1 MSATTVTLPA
11 IGRNVMRPA
20 RRRPVPTTLE
30 AATPPIAIPS
40 SAVALAPL
48 FAAALLTCVAAAP
61 ATAQSP
67 VLESFRTQI
76 ALKSVGSPRIS
87 PDGSAIA
94 YSVGTTDWEANRFD
108 QEIWLAVGD
117 GEPFQLTRTEP
128 GSSTGHRWSPDGS
141 QLGFI
146 ADRGDGAQI
155 YLIRPAGGEAEQL
168 TSHEGGISAFR
179 FSPDGDRIVFSAA
192 DPAPDD
198 FEEREERYGDYAVE
212 DTDFRMS
219 HLWVTA
225 VHGDAG
231 PRRLTG
237 GDSFTV
243 GAFEW
248 SPDGREVAFDHT
260 PTPQVNSFPHADISV
275 VDVATATVRTL
286 VADAGPERGPTW
298 SPDGALILYSTPA
311 GANPYYGN
319 TELAVIPSGG
329 GESRILTADFD
340 ENPSPVAWTD
350 EGVFFVA
357 SQRTARH
364 LFLLDPESG
373 DVTREADTPEM
384 IMTVD
389 LSSDG
394 SVMAV
399 QGEDRTTVGEIFRV
413 SRRGGAQRRITDMTA
428 QVADWGD
435 LGSREVVRWES
446 QDGAEI
452 EGVLMKPPG
461 YDPDRA
467 YPLMVV
473 IHGGPTGTSR
483 PQLVG
488 GYVYP
493 ILEWLKKGAVV
504 MMPNYRGSA
513 GYGADLRALNVR
525 NLGVGD
531 AWDVLSGVEALVER
545 GVADPD
551 RVAAMGWSQ
560 GGYISAFLTTTSD
573 RFRAISV
580 GAGISNW
587 MTYYVN
593 TDIHGFT
600 REYLKGTP
608 WDDPD
613 VYAKTSPM
621 TYIEQAVTPT
631 LIQHGE
637 FDARVPTP
645 NAYEL
650 YQGLQDVGV
659 ETRLV
664 IYKGFGHGITKPR
677 ERLAAMWHNWEWFAR
692 HIWGESVEMP
702 ITEGGS

>member
-1 MSATTVTLPA
+1 
-11 IGRNVMRPA
+11 MRTA
-20 RRRPVPTTLE
+20 LL
-30 AATPPIAIPS
+30 AA
-40 SAVALAPL
+40 VL
-48 FAAALLTCVAAAP
+48 FVAAALPSAAQEA
-61 ATAQSP
+61 

-76 ALKSVGSPRIS
+76 ALESVGSPRIS
-87 PDGSAIA
+87 PDGSTIA
-94 YSVGTTDWEANRFD
+94 FSVTTTDWEENRFD
-108 QEIWLAVGD
+108 QEIWLVAGD
-117 GEPFQLTRTEP
+117 DEPFQLTRTEP

-141 QLGFI
+141 RLGFI

-155 YLIRPAGGEAEQL
+155 YLIRPEGGEAEQL
-168 TSHEGGISAFR
+168 TSHDGGISAFR
-179 FSPDGDRIVFSAA
+179 FSPDGSRIAFTAT

-198 FEEREERYGDYAVE
+198 FEEREDRYGDYAVE
-212 DTDFRMS
+212 DADFRMS
-219 HLWVTA
+219 HLWVT
-225 VHGDAG
+225 DARAG
-231 PRRLTG
+231 AEPRRLTG
-237 GDSFTV
+237 GDRYTV
-243 GAFEW
+243 GGGFGGSAFDW
-248 SPDGREVAFDHT
+248 SPDGRQIAFGHT
-260 PTPQVNSFPHADISV
+260 PTPQVNSFPHSDISV
-275 VDVATATVRTL
+275 VDVATGTIRTL
-286 VADAGPERGPTW
+286 VADQSRESGPMW
-298 SPDGALILYSTPA
+298 SPDGSHILYSTTA
-311 GANPYYGN
+311 GANPFYGN
-319 TELAVIPSGG
+319 TELAVIAAGG
-329 GESRILTADFD
+329 GESRILTAAFD
-340 ENPSPVAWTD
+340 ENPSPIAWTD

-364 LFLLDPESG
+364 LFLLDPASG
-373 DVTREADTPEM
+373 EVTLEADKPEM
-384 IMTVD
+384 IMTAD

-394 SVMAV
+394 SVMAL

-413 SRRGGAQRRITDMTA
+413 SRGPRGARAPRRITDMTA

-435 LGSREVVRWES
+435 LGAREVIRWES
-446 QDGAEI
+446 EDGAEI

-461 YDPDRA
+461 YDQDRT

-493 ILEWLKKGAVV
+493 VLEWLKKGAVV

-513 GYGADLRALNVR
+513 GYGADFRALNVR

-531 AWDVLSGVEALVER
+531 AWDVLSGVEALVDR
-545 GVADPD
+545 GIADPD
-551 RVAAMGWSQ
+551 RVSAMGWSQ
-560 GGYISAFLTTTSD
+560 GGYISAFLTTSSD

-593 TDIHGFT
+593 TDIHSFT
-600 REYLKGTP
+600 REYLEATP
-608 WDDPD
+608 WDDPEI
-613 VYAKTSPM
+613 YAETSPM
-621 TYIEQAVTPT
+621 TYIRQAGTPT

-659 ETRLV
+659 DTRLI

-692 HIWGESVEMP
+692 HIWGEAVEMP
-702 ITEGGS
+702 ITEGGGE

>member
-1 MSATTVTLPA
+1 MIAFSVT
-11 IGRNVMRPA
+11 
-20 RRRPVPTTLE
+20 
-30 AATPPIAIPS
+30 
-40 SAVALAPL
+40 
-48 FAAALLTCVAAAP
+48 
-61 ATAQSP
+61 
-67 VLESFRTQI
+67 
-76 ALKSVGSPRIS
+76 
-87 PDGSAIA
+87 
-94 YSVGTTDWEANRFD
+94 TTDWENNRFD
-108 QEIWLAVGD
+108 QEIWLVADG

-141 QLGFI
+141 RLGFI

-155 YLIRPAGGEAEQL
+155 YLIRPEGGEAEQL
-168 TSHEGGISAFR
+168 TSHEGGISAFQ
-179 FSPDGDRIVFSAA
+179 FSPDGSRIAFTAT
-192 DPAPDD
+192 DPTPND

-212 DTDFRMS
+212 DDDFRMT
-219 HLWVTA
+219 HLWVTD
-225 VHGDAG
+225 VRAG
-231 PRRLTG
+231 AEPRRLTG
-237 GDSFTV
+237 GGSYTV
-243 GAFEW
+243 GGGFGGSAFDW
-248 SPDGREVAFDHT
+248 SPDGREIAFGHT

-275 VDVATATVRTL
+275 VDVATGTVRTL
-286 VADAGPERGPTW
+286 VAGESRESGPMW
-298 SPDGALILYSTPA
+298 SPDGARILYSTTA
-311 GANPYYGN
+311 GANPFYGN
-319 TELAVIPSGG
+319 TELAVIPAGG
-329 GESRILTADFD
+329 GESRILTAAFD
-340 ENPSPVAWTD
+340 ENPSPVAWTE

-357 SQRTARH
+357 SQRTARK
-364 LFLLDPESG
+364 LFLLDPASG
-373 DVTREADTPEM
+373 KVVVQADTPEM
-384 IMTVD
+384 IMTAD

-394 SVMAV
+394 SMMAL
-399 QGEDRTTVGEIFRV
+399 QGEDRTTVGEIFRM
-413 SRRGGAQRRITDMTA
+413 SRGAGTARMPQKVTDMTA
-428 QVADWGD
+428 QLADWGD
-435 LGSREVVRWES
+435 LGAREVIRWES
-446 QDGAEI
+446 EDGAEI

-461 YDPDRA
+461 YDPDRT

-493 ILEWLKKGAVV
+493 VLEWLRKGAVV

-513 GYGADLRALNVR
+513 GYGADFRALNVR

-531 AWDVLSGVEALVER
+531 AWDVLSGVEALVDR
-545 GVADPD
+545 GIADPD

-560 GGYISAFLTTTSD
+560 GGYISAFLTTSSD

-593 TDIHGFT
+593 TDIHSFT
-600 REYLKGTP
+600 REYLKATP
-608 WDDPD
+608 WDDPEI
-613 VYAKTSPM
+613 YAETSPM
-621 TYIEQAVTPT
+621 TYIQQAGTPT

-659 ETRLV
+659 ETRLI

-702 ITEGGS
+702 VTEGGVER

>member
-1 MSATTVTLPA
+1 
-11 IGRNVMRPA
+11 MRPA
-20 RRRPVPTTLE
+20 RRRPVPTALE
-30 AATPPIAIPS
+30 AATLPVAIPS

-67 VLESFRTQI
+67 VLESFRAQI
-76 ALKSVGSPRIS
+76 ELKSVGSPRIS

-94 YSVGTTDWEANRFD
+94 YSVGTADWEANRFD

-117 GEPFQLTRTEP
+117 GEPFQLTRTEA

-141 QLGFI
+141 GLGFI

-155 YLIRPAGGEAEQL
+155 YLIRPAGGEAERL
-168 TSHEGGISAFR
+168 TSHDGGISAFR
-179 FSPDGDRIVFSAA
+179 FSPDGGRIVFAAA

-212 DTDFRMS
+212 DADFRMS
-219 HLWVTA
+219 HLWVTE
-225 VHGDAG
+225 VRDGTG

-329 GESRILTADFD
+329 GESRIVTAGFD

-389 LSSDG
+389 LSRDG
-394 SVMAV
+394 SVMAL
-399 QGEDRTTVGEIFRV
+399 QGEGRTTVGEIFRV

-452 EGVLMKPPG
+452 EGVLMKPAG
-461 YDPDRA
+461 YDPGRA

-513 GYGADLRALNVR
+513 GYGADFRALNVR

-573 RFRAISV
+573 HFRAISV

-608 WDDPD
+608 WDDPE

-659 ETRLV
+659 ETRLI

-702 ITEGGS
+702 ITEGGSDR

>member
-1 MSATTVTLPA
+1 M
-11 IGRNVMRPA
+11 
-20 RRRPVPTTLE
+20 
-30 AATPPIAIPS
+30 
-40 SAVALAPL
+40 
-48 FAAALLTCVAAAP
+48 
-61 ATAQSP
+61 
-67 VLESFRTQI
+67 
-76 ALKSVGSPRIS
+76 
-87 PDGSAIA
+87 
-94 YSVGTTDWEANRFD
+94 
-108 QEIWLAVGD
+108 AVGD
-117 GEPFQLTRTEP
+117 NEPFQLTRTEP
-128 GSSTGHRWSPDGS
+128 GGSTGHRWSPDGS
-141 QLGFI
+141 QLGFV

-155 YLIRPAGGEAEQL
+155 YLIRPEGGEAQRL
-168 TSHEGGISAFR
+168 TSHEGGVNSFR
-179 FSPDGDRIVFSAA
+179 FSPDGGQIVFSAT

-212 DTDFRMS
+212 DMDFRMS
-219 HLWVTA
+219 HLWVTET
-225 VHGDAG
+225 GEG
-231 PRRLTG
+231 TEPRRLTQ

-243 GAFEW
+243 GSFEW

-275 VDVATATVRTL
+275 VEVATGTVRTL
-286 VADAGPERGPTW
+286 VADPSPERGPMW
-298 SPDGALILYSTPA
+298 SPDGSFILYSTPA

-319 TELAVIPSGG
+319 SELAVIPAVGG
-329 GESRILTADFD
+329 GNSRIVTTDFD
-340 ENPSPVAWTD
+340 ENPSPVAWTE

-357 SQRTARH
+357 SVRTARQ
-364 LFLLDPESG
+364 LFLLNPESG
-373 DVTREADTPEM
+373 DVTLEVDAPEM
-384 IMTVD
+384 IATVD
-389 LSSDG
+389 FADDG
-394 SVMAV
+394 STMAL
-399 QGEDRTTVGEIFRV
+399 QGEDRTTVGEIFRA
-413 SRRGGAQRRITDMTA
+413 SRDGRASSPVTDMTA
-428 QVADWGD
+428 QVADWD
-435 LGSREVVRWES
+435 LGSREVIQWES
-446 QDGAEI
+446 QDGTEI

-461 YDPDRA
+461 YDPDRT

-493 ILEWLKKGAVV
+493 VLEWLKKGAVV

-513 GYGADLRALNVR
+513 GYGADFRALNVR

-531 AWDVLSGVEALVER
+531 AWDVVSGVEALVER
-545 GVADPD
+545 GIADPD

-560 GGYISAFLTTTSD
+560 GGYISAFLTTSSD

-608 WDDPD
+608 WDDPE

-621 TYIEQAVTPT
+621 TYIQQAVTPT

-650 YQGLQDVGV
+650 YQGCR
-659 ETRLV
+659 TSAS
-664 IYKGFGHGITKPR
+664 KP
-677 ERLAAMWHNWEWFAR
+677 
-692 HIWGESVEMP
+692 G
-702 ITEGGS
+702 

>member
-1 MSATTVTLPA
+1 
-11 IGRNVMRPA
+11 MR
-20 RRRPVPTTLE
+20 R
-30 AATPPIAIPS
+30 
-40 SAVALAPL
+40 ALL
-48 FAAALLTCVAAAP
+48 LLAALLSATAAP
-61 ATAQSP
+61 PASAQQAI
-67 VLESFRTQI
+67 LESFRAQI
-76 ALKSVGSPRIS
+76 ALESVGGPRIS
-87 PDGSAIA
+87 PDGSMIA
-94 YSVGTTDWEANRFD
+94 YSVTTTDWEENRFD
-108 QEIWLAVGD
+108 QEIWLVMGD

-141 QLGFI
+141 RLGFI

-155 YLIRPAGGEAEQL
+155 YLIRPEGGEAQQL
-168 TSHEGGISAFR
+168 TSHDGGISAFQ
-179 FSPDGDRIVFSAA
+179 FSPDGGRIAFTAT

-212 DTDFRMS
+212 DADFRMT
-219 HLWVTA
+219 HLWVTDTRTGA
-225 VHGDAG
+225 E

-237 GDSFTV
+237 GSSYTV
-243 GAFEW
+243 GGGFGAGAFDW
-248 SPDGREVAFDHT
+248 SPDGREIAFGHT
-260 PTPQVNSFPHADISV
+260 PTPQVNSFPHSDISV
-275 VDVATATVRTL
+275 VDVDAGTVRPLATN
-286 VADAGPERGPTW
+286 PERESGPMW
-298 SPDGALILYSTPA
+298 SPDGSRILYSTTA
-311 GANPYYGN
+311 GANPFYGN
-319 TELAVIPSGG
+319 TELAVIPAGG
-329 GESRILTADFD
+329 GAPRIVTAGFD

-357 SQRTARH
+357 SQRTARQ
-364 LFLLDPESG
+364 LFQLDPESG
-373 DVTREADTPEM
+373 EVTLVADTPET
-384 IMTVD
+384 IMTAD
-389 LSSDG
+389 LSTDG
-394 SVMAV
+394 TAMAL

-413 SRRGGAQRRITDMTA
+413 TRRTGGPSAAGAANAPEPVTDMTA

-435 LGSREVVRWES
+435 LGSREVIQWQSE
-446 QDGAEI
+446 DGAEI

-461 YDPDRA
+461 YDPDRT

-493 ILEWLKKGAVV
+493 VLEWLRKGAVV

-513 GYGADLRALNVR
+513 GYGADFRALNVR

-531 AWDVLSGVEALVER
+531 AWDVLSGVEALVDR
-545 GVADPD
+545 GIADPD
-551 RVAAMGWSQ
+551 RVSAMGWSQ
-560 GGYISAFLTTTSD
+560 GGYISAFLTTSSD

-593 TDIHGFT
+593 TDIHSFT
-600 REYLKGTP
+600 REYLEATP
-608 WDDPD
+608 WDDPEI
-613 VYAKTSPM
+613 YATTSPM
-621 TYIEQAVTPT
+621 TYIKQASTPT

-659 ETRLV
+659 DTRLI
-664 IYKGFGHGITKPR
+664 IYKGFGHGITRPR

-702 ITEGGS
+702 VTDEGGVG

>member
-1 MSATTVTLPA
+1 
-11 IGRNVMRPA
+11 MR
-20 RRRPVPTTLE
+20 R
-30 AATPPIAIPS
+30 
-40 SAVALAPL
+40 ALL
-48 FAAALLTCVAAAP
+48 LLAALLSATAAP
-61 ATAQSP
+61 PASAQQA
-67 VLESFRTQI
+67 VLESFRAQI
-76 ALKSVGSPRIS
+76 ELESVGGPRIS
-87 PDGSAIA
+87 PDGSMIA
-94 YSVGTTDWEANRFD
+94 YSVTTTDWEENRFD
-108 QEIWLAVGD
+108 QEIWLVMGD

-141 QLGFI
+141 RLGFI
-146 ADRGDGAQI
+146 ADRGDGPQI
-155 YLIRPAGGEAEQL
+155 YLIRPEGGEARQL
-168 TSHEGGISAFR
+168 TSHDGGISAFQ
-179 FSPDGDRIVFSAA
+179 FSPDGGRIAFTAT

-212 DTDFRMS
+212 DADFRMT
-219 HLWVTA
+219 HLWVTDTQTGA
-225 VHGDAG
+225 E

-237 GDSFTV
+237 GNSYTV
-243 GAFEW
+243 GGGFGAGAFDW
-248 SPDGREVAFDHT
+248 SPDGHEIAFGHT
-260 PTPQVNSFPHADISV
+260 PTPQVNSFPHSDISI
-275 VDVATATVRTL
+275 VDVDAGTVRPLATN
-286 VADAGPERGPTW
+286 PERESGPVW
-298 SPDGALILYSTPA
+298 SPDGSRILYSTTA
-311 GANPYYGN
+311 GANPFYGN
-319 TELAVIPSGG
+319 TELAVIPAGG
-329 GESRILTADFD
+329 GAPRIVTAGFD

-357 SQRTARH
+357 SQRTARQ

-373 DVTREADTPEM
+373 EVSLEADTPEM
-384 IMTVD
+384 IMTAD
-389 LSSDG
+389 LSTDG
-394 SVMAV
+394 TVMAL

-413 SRRGGAQRRITDMTA
+413 TRRAGTSGAAATANAPQPVTDMTA
-428 QVADWGD
+428 QVSDWGD
-435 LGSREVVRWES
+435 LGSREVIRWQSE
-446 QDGAEI
+446 DGAEI

-493 ILEWLKKGAVV
+493 VLEWLKKGAVV

-513 GYGADLRALNVR
+513 GYGADFRALNVR

-531 AWDVLSGVEALVER
+531 AWDVLSGIEALIDR
-545 GVADPD
+545 GIAHPD
-551 RVAAMGWSQ
+551 RVSAMGWSQ
-560 GGYISAFLTTTSD
+560 GGYISAFLTTSSD

-593 TDIHGFT
+593 TDIHSFT
-600 REYLKGTP
+600 REYLEATP
-608 WDDPD
+608 WDDPEI
-613 VYAKTSPM
+613 YGMTSPM
-621 TYIEQAVTPT
+621 TYIKQASTPT

-659 ETRLV
+659 ETRLI

-702 ITEGGS
+702 ITEGD

>member
-1 MSATTVTLPA
+1 
-11 IGRNVMRPA
+11 MRLA
-20 RRRPVPTTLE
+20 RRFPDFAPAAPPTLIAGS
-30 AATPPIAIPS
+30 AAVAAAWLAAC
-40 SAVALAPL
+40 AVALN
-48 FAAALLTCVAAAP
+48 ALLAP
-61 ATAQSP
+61 PASAQSSP
-67 VLESFRTQI
+67 LESFRAQI

-87 PDGSAIA
+87 PDGSMIA
-94 YSVGTTDWEANRFD
+94 FSVTTTDWDANQFD

-117 GEPFQLTRTEP
+117 DAPFQLTRTAP

-141 QLGFI
+141 QLGFV

-155 YLIRPAGGEAEQL
+155 YLIRPEGGEAQQL
-168 TSHEGGISAFR
+168 TSHEGGVNSFR
-179 FSPDGDRIVFSAA
+179 FSPDGGQIVFSAT

-212 DTDFRMS
+212 DADFRMS
-219 HLWVTA
+219 HLWAAGV
-225 VHGDAG
+225 GDGAE
-231 PRRLTG
+231 PRRLTEG
-237 GDSFTV
+237 NDFTV

-248 SPDGREVAFDHT
+248 SPDGRQVAFDHT

-275 VDVATATVRTL
+275 VDVATGAMRVL
-286 VADAGPERGPTW
+286 VADPSPERGPMW

-319 TELAVIPSGG
+319 TELAVIPAGG
-329 GESRILTADFD
+329 GNSRLLTEDFD
-340 ENPSPVAWTD
+340 ENPSPVAWTE

-357 SQRTARH
+357 SVRTARR

-373 DVTREADTPEM
+373 AVTLEADSPEM
-384 IMTVD
+384 IMTAD

-394 SVMAV
+394 SVMAL
-399 QGEDRTTVGEIFRV
+399 QGEDRTTVGEIFRA
-413 SRRGGAQRRITDMTA
+413 SRDGRASSPVTDMTA
-428 QVADWGD
+428 QVADWD
-435 LGSREVVRWES
+435 LGTREVVRWES

-461 YDPDRA
+461 YDPDRT
-467 YPLMVV
+467 YPVMVV

-483 PQLVG
+483 PQLIG

-493 ILEWLKKGAVV
+493 VLEWLRKGAVV
-504 MMPNYRGSA
+504 LMPNYRGSA
-513 GYGADLRALNVR
+513 GYGADFRALNVR

-531 AWDVLSGVEALVER
+531 AWDVLSGVEALVDR
-545 GVADPD
+545 GIADPD

-560 GGYISAFLTTTSD
+560 GGYISAFLTTSSD

-621 TYIEQAVTPT
+621 TYIRQARTPT

-659 ETRLV
+659 ETRLI

-692 HIWGESVEMP
+692 YIWGETVEMP
-702 ITEGGS
+702 ITEGRGGR

>member
-1 MSATTVTLPA
+1 
-11 IGRNVMRPA
+11 MRP
-20 RRRPVPTTLE
+20 V
-30 AATPPIAIPS
+30 
-40 SAVALAPL
+40 V
-48 FAAALLTCVAAAP
+48 AAALKSLVAPALRPLLFMTLLSGAIAAP
-61 ATAQSP
+61 VVAQTAI
-67 VLESFRTQI
+67 LESFRAQI

-87 PDGSAIA
+87 PDGGAIA
-94 YSVGTTDWEANRFD
+94 YTVGTADWEENRFD
-108 QEIWLAVGD
+108 QEIWLAIGD
-117 GEPFQLTRTEP
+117 GAPFQLTRTEP

-141 QLGFI
+141 RLGFI

-155 YLIRPAGGEAEQL
+155 YLIRPAGGEAERL
-168 TSHEGGISAFR
+168 TSHDGGISAFR
-179 FSPDGDRIVFSAA
+179 FSPDGARIAFTAT

-198 FEEREERYGDYAVE
+198 FEEREELYGDYGVE

-219 HLWVTA
+219 HLWVTE
-225 VHGDAG
+225 VGDG
-231 PRRLTG
+231 TEPRRLTG

-248 SPDGREVAFDHT
+248 SPDAREVAFDHT
-260 PTPQVNSFPHADISV
+260 PTPQVNSFPDADISV
-275 VDVATATVRTL
+275 VDAATATVRTL
-286 VADAGPERGPTW
+286 VADAGPERGPMW
-298 SPDGALILYSTPA
+298 SPNGAHILYSTPA
-311 GANPYYGN
+311 GKNPYYGN
-319 TELAVIPSGG
+319 TELALIPAGG
-329 GESRILTADFD
+329 GESRILTAGFD

-364 LFLLDPESG
+364 LFLLDPETG
-373 DVTREADTPEM
+373 GVTREADTPEM

-389 LSSDG
+389 LAPDG
-394 SVMAV
+394 SVMAL
-399 QGEDRTTVGEIFRV
+399 QGEDRTSVGEIFRV
-413 SRRGGAQRRITDMTA
+413 SRRGGAQRQITEMTA
-428 QVADWGD
+428 QVAGWGD

-493 ILEWLKKGAVV
+493 ILEWLKKGAAVL
-504 MMPNYRGSA
+504 MPNYRGSA
-513 GYGADLRALNVR
+513 GYGADFRALNVR

-531 AWDVLSGVEALVER
+531 AWDVLSGVGALVDR

-608 WDDPD
+608 WDDPE

-659 ETRLV
+659 ETRLI
-664 IYKGFGHGITKPR
+664 IYRGFGHGITKPR
-677 ERLAAMWHNWEWFAR
+677 ERLAAMWHNWEWFMR
-692 HIWGESVEMP
+692 HIWGETVEMP
-702 ITEGGS
+702 IMQEGGGR

>member
-1 MSATTVTLPA
+1 
-11 IGRNVMRPA
+11 MRPLVA
-20 RRRPVPTTLE
+20 TLE
-30 AATPPIAIPS
+30 APAVGRSLGPLPTPLLA
-40 SAVALAPL
+40 AVL
-48 FAAALLTCVAAAP
+48 FATTAPVPAA
-61 ATAQSP
+61 AQSP
-67 VLESFRTQI
+67 VLDAFRAQI
-76 ALKSVGSPRIS
+76 ALESVGSPRIS
-87 PDGSAIA
+87 PDGSMIA
-94 YSVGTTDWEANRFD
+94 FSVTTTDWEANRFD
-108 QEIWLAVGD
+108 QEIWLVAGD
-117 GEPFQLTRTEP
+117 EEPFQLTRTEP
-128 GSSTGHRWSPDGS
+128 GSSTGQQWSPDGS
-141 QLGFI
+141 RLGFI
-146 ADRGDGAQI
+146 ADRGDGPQV
-155 YLIRPAGGEAEQL
+155 YVIRPEGGEAEQV
-168 TSHEGGISAFR
+168 TSHDGGISAFQ
-179 FSPDGDRIVFSAA
+179 FSPDGSRIAFAA
-192 DPAPDD
+192 TDPAPDD

-212 DTDFRMS
+212 DADFRMT
-219 HLWVTA
+219 HLWVT
-225 VHGDAG
+225 DAHAG
-231 PRRLTG
+231 TEPRRLTG
-237 GDSFTV
+237 GDDYTIGGGFGGS
-243 GAFEW
+243 AFEW
-248 SPDGREVAFDHT
+248 SPNGGEIAFGHT

-275 VDVATATVRTL
+275 VDVDAGTVRTL
-286 VADAGPERGPTW
+286 VAEASSERSPMW
-298 SPDGALILYSTPA
+298 SPDGSRILYSTTA
-311 GANPYYGN
+311 GANPFYGN
-319 TELAVIPSGG
+319 TELAVIAAGG
-329 GESRILTADFD
+329 GEPRILTADFD
-340 ENPSPVAWTD
+340 ENPAPVAWTD

-373 DVTREADTPEM
+373 EVSLEADTPEM
-384 IMTVD
+384 IVTAD

-394 SVMAV
+394 SVMAL
-399 QGEDRTTVGEIFRV
+399 QGEDRTSVGEIFRV
-413 SRRGGAQRRITDMTA
+413 ARRAGASRVATAAQPVTDMTS

-435 LGSREVVRWES
+435 LGAREVIRWES
-446 QDGAEI
+446 EDGAEI

-461 YDPDRA
+461 YDPDRT

-493 ILEWLKKGAVV
+493 VLEWLRKGAVV

-513 GYGADLRALNVR
+513 GYGADFRALNVR

-531 AWDVLSGVEALVER
+531 AWDVLSGVEALVDR
-545 GVADPD
+545 GIADPE

-560 GGYISAFLTTTSD
+560 GGYISAFLTTSSD

-593 TDIHGFT
+593 TDIHSFT
-600 REYLKGTP
+600 REYLEATP
-608 WDDPD
+608 WDDPEI
-613 VYAKTSPM
+613 YAKTSPM
-621 TYIEQAVTPT
+621 TYIKQASTPT

-659 ETRLV
+659 ETRLI

-692 HIWGESVEMP
+692 HIWGETVEMP
-702 ITEGGS
+702 ITEGDFDR

>member
-11 IGRNVMRPA
+11 IGRNVMRPV

-329 GESRILTADFD
+329 GESRILTAGFD